1 MNLVQVSNNA
11 IRFAYSANI
20 PYTAYK
26 LEGTIANYLGHPDKP
41 DGGEFADSDPGLI
54 GLYDDSSIYILEPHI
69 LVQETPADQVID
81 LIQSNAN
88 QFGSGLCDF
97 DGESDTLIGLHG
109 LFIPM
114 QAGAYSDSNVLTW
127 NSYSWEIPE
136 NQTLTITGIQLAGVY
151 MLQIS
156 DKRAEITD
164 VEWTNWCGHPT
175 YYKFGDIYLF
185 DLVGLN
191 RTSLIVQENFSFTV
205 SFSGRGT
212 VSMVLIHNI
221 SMYDSVY
228 KEMNYATMKKKL
240 AGSG

>member
-1 MNLVQVSNNA
+1 MNLVQVRDNA
-11 IRFAYSANI
+11 IRFAYSANM
-20 PYTAYK
+20 PYSAYNSQ
-26 LEGTIANYLGHPDKP
+26 GAITGYLGHPDKP
-41 DGGEFADSDPGLI
+41 DGTEFANSDPGLI
-54 GLYDDSSIYILEPHI
+54 GLYNDSSIYVIAPYM
-69 LVQETPADQVID
+69 LVDKTPIDQAV
-81 LIQSNAN
+81 SFNN
-88 QFGSGLCDF
+88 NGEFESGICDF
-97 DGESDTLIGLHG
+97 DGESDTILGNHG

-136 NQTLTITGIQLAGVY
+136 EQTLTITGIPLAGVY

-156 DKRAEITD
+156 DKGTEITD
-164 VEWTNWCGHPT
+164 VDWTNWCGNPT

-185 DLVGLN
+185 DLIGFNLN
-191 RTSLIVQENFSFTV
+191 RNQGNRSFTI

-221 SMYDSVY
+221 SMYDTVY
-228 KEMNYATMKKKL
+228 KEWDYVTMKKEL